1 MTPIK
6 RSSFE
11 EAVIY
16 LQILDSKTLLSVD
29 SFTTIKHLDIE
40 TLNIKDEYKMSVLHQ
55 RYSTKVVSLSS
66 DAAYLAFITQE
77 AKESKLC
84 DLKNKKIVA
93 TVDRHQGDVS
103 CVGIDPKDRYMFSC
117 GDDGGVFGVDIKSAE
132 LALTLPRHL
141 DVVNDIAFSSDGNLV
156 ATASYDRNISIFN
169 LAMMLPKG
177 KLKVH
182 PAPVLK
188 VQFLNNNRLFS
199 FDKKNNAYISDI
211 NTLKVITKFTDL
223 HDDITN
229 IVIGYKNNFIFFGTK
244 LGYVLVYDL
253 NSYKLISRRYI
264 KFDHAITAL
273 NFNEETNELIVAT
286 ENGEL
291 LFYNIFQDEESL
303 NKLIEDKKYDLMLAY
318 IEKNPILKYTKASM
332 AFDALWEKTI
342 KDAKELLENSDKVG
356 AIKLFDG
363 FSSIPSKRQFA
374 QKLIEEF
381 LEYDKFLVL
390 IKHKKLALAYALA
403 NVHPVY
409 KETKAY
415 INMELEWKK
424 TLALAKKYLLD
435 AKLSHVAQEILLP
448 YRGINEKTTII
459 QEVVLNTRVYAR
471 FKTSISQKEFKM
483 SFELIKQNPFLK
495 DYPEYDALI
504 RYSDSLYMRAQMLLN
519 SGDTHEAIKVFR
531 ILLDFDDFKDEAK
544 EVIADIQSRHK
555 FFNAIEAQNTLL
567 AYGLLDIS
575 PSLKDTEDGRKLQQ
589 QWDDAFVKASLYA
602 KENDVENLKKTINE
616 YMKVRSKNSSIATIF
631 SILHLVQIKNAINN
645 KTDQKVVENG
655 IRNYLLYY
663 GLTQEIKELFLLF
676 QAEHPESKLNI
687 DSQVYGDINKWRPS
701 MAVDVIL

>member
-1 MTPIK
+1 
-6 RSSFE
+6 
-11 EAVIY
+11 
-16 LQILDSKTLLSVD
+16 
-29 SFTTIKHLDIE
+29 
-40 TLNIKDEYKMSVLHQ
+40 
-55 RYSTKVVSLSS
+55 
-66 DAAYLAFITQE
+66 
-77 AKESKLC
+77 
-84 DLKNKKIVA
+84 
-93 TVDRHQGDVS
+93 
-103 CVGIDPKDRYMFSC
+103 
-117 GDDGGVFGVDIKSAE
+117 
-132 LALTLPRHL
+132 
-141 DVVNDIAFSSDGNLV
+141 
-156 ATASYDRNISIFN
+156 
-169 LAMMLPKG
+169 
-177 KLKVH
+177 
-182 PAPVLK
+182 
-188 VQFLNNNRLFS
+188 
-199 FDKKNNAYISDI
+199 
-211 NTLKVITKFTDL
+211 
-223 HDDITN
+223 
-229 IVIGYKNNFIFFGTK
+229 
-244 LGYVLVYDL
+244 
-253 NSYKLISRRYI
+253 
-264 KFDHAITAL
+264 
-273 NFNEETNELIVAT
+273 TNELIVAT

-318 IEKNPILKYTKASM
+318 IEKNPILKYTKASI

-381 LEYDKFLVL
+381 LEFDKFLVL

-544 EVIADIQSRHK
+544 EVIADIESRHK

-631 SILHLVQIKNAINN
+631 SILHLVQIKNTINN